1 MLHLSPF
8 HPLDCDLRGSAKHL
22 NRGKPPSKRMFG
34 KRGRNLSLRSFG
46 LRWRKS
52 QTHSH
57 ARAPAAFHPAPPP
70 PTKTTFVLHKWGLA
84 SSSSGGWVLGER
96 AKNRHI
102 SCRSPSTIW
111 GRSCIKKDVNESSNL
126 ISNSRGNPG
135 FAFTTGSYRAE
146 RIRERIAHEP
156 RSRTSRR
163 EESCLLP
170 KEG

>member
-1 MLHLSPF
+1 MGA
-8 HPLDCDLRGSAKHL
+8 RGASE
-22 NRGKPPSKRMFG
+22 KPPHFVPISEY
-34 KRGRNLSLRSFG
+34 NLGSI
-46 LRWRKS
+46 
-52 QTHSH
+52 
-57 ARAPAAFHPAPPP
+57 
-70 PTKTTFVLHKWGLA
+70 LH
-84 SSSSGGWVLGER
+84 
-96 AKNRHI
+96 
-102 SCRSPSTIW
+102 
-111 GRSCIKKDVNESSNL
+111 KKDVNESSNL